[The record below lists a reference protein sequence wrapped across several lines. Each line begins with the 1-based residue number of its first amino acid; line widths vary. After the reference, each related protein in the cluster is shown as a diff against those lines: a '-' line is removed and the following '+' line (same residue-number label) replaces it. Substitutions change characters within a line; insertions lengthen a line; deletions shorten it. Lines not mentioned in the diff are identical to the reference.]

1 MQVTPST
8 FTVAQYCHAFEA
20 KEIVVNNDYQRG
32 RVWPPAARSYLIDTL
47 LSGYPIPK
55 MSLYQK
61 TDLRT
66 RQTINEIVDGQQRSV
81 TIYDF
86 FSNNL
91 RLSGRSSWGGKR
103 YDDLDEDEQQRFVAY
118 QLSVDLFV
126 AATESDIRQ
135 VFRRM
140 NSYTVP
146 LNKQEQRHATYQG
159 DFKWFI
165 VEMVELYSQALRD
178 TGVFTERNLAR
189 MDDAKLLTDICFS
202 VSNGIKSQSEKL
214 LDEFYAEGEQAY
226 EMEAEMRSRLEQIFS
241 VILEWR
247 DLHDGPLMRSY
258 QVYTLALAITH
269 CQQPVDELNDAYQLD
284 GPVRIDN
291 AYALPN
297 LTLLA
302 ETLENPEAEPDLADF
317 VHASSAATTRIG
329 PRTTRFQ
336 RLCEALQPSLMA
348 P

>member
-8 FTVAQYCHAFEA
+8 FTVAQYCRAFEA
-20 KEIVVNNDYQRG
+20 KEIVVNKEYQRG

-66 RQTINEIVDGQQRSV
+66 RQTVNEIVDGQQRSA

-91 RLSGRSSWGGKR
+91 RLSARSSWGGQR
-103 YDDLDEDEQQRFVAY
+103 YGDLDEDEQQRFLAY

-126 AATESDIRQ
+126 AATASDIRQ

-146 LNKQEQRHATYQG
+146 LNKQEQRHAIYQG

-165 VEMVELYSQALRD
+165 VEMAELYSQALRD
-178 TGVFTERNLAR
+178 TGVFSERNLAR
-189 MDDAKLLTDICFS
+189 MDDAKLLTDICFTLAEG
-202 VSNGIKSQSEKL
+202 VKSQSEKS
-214 LDEFYAEGEQAY
+214 LDDFYAKGETTY
-226 EMEAEMRSRLEQIFS
+226 DMEAEMRLRLEQIFS
-241 VILEWR
+241 LILAWR
-247 DLHDGPLMRSY
+247 DLHNGPLMRSY
-258 QVYTLALAITH
+258 QFYTLALAITH
-269 CQQPVDELNDAYQLD
+269 CLQPVDALQAVYEID
-284 GPVRIDN
+284 GPVTIDD

-302 ETLENPEAEPDLADF
+302 EALGNPEAEPDLDGF
-317 VHASSAATTRIG
+317 VQASAAATIRIG
-329 PRTTRFQ
+329 PRTARF
-336 RLCEALQPSLMA
+336 RWFCEALQPSLLA